1 MGVLD
6 GKVAIVTGAG
16 QGLGRAVAEEFGRE
30 GATVVVSD
38 INGDA
43 AESVAA
49 GIDGATAVTC
59 DVTDE
64 AQVKALVAAAV
75 DAHGGLHIMVP
86 NAGIANTPTPLTDLS
101 LEDWRKVTSVNLDG
115 VFLCIREAAPAIIGA
130 GGGIIVNM
138 CSITALKGLPL
149 AGSYA
154 AAKAGVLSLTKT
166 SAVELR
172 DHGVAVHAICPGFIG
187 TELVTD
193 TKSAFE
199 SALGLPE
206 GGFDEVIAGAQ
217 GRYGEAS
224 EVARLAVFLA
234 SGRASFSSGSE
245 FVLDGGASASLL

>member
-16 QGLGRAVAEEFGRE
+16 QGLGQAVAEEYGRE

-38 INGDA
+38 INADA

-49 GIDGATAVTC
+49 GIDGATAITC

-64 AQVKALVAAAV
+64 GQVKALVEGAV
-75 DAHGGLHIMVP
+75 SAHGAVHVMVP
-86 NAGIANTPTPLTDLS
+86 NAGIATASPITETS
-101 LEDWRKVTSVNLDG
+101 YEDWRAVTSVNLDG

-130 GGGIIVNM
+130 GGGTIVNI

-149 AGSYA
+149 AASYA

-166 SAVELR
+166 AAVELR
-172 DHGVAVHAICPGFIG
+172 DHGVRVHAICPGFIE
-187 TELVTD
+187 TELVTE
-193 TKSAFE
+193 KKAVFE
-199 SALGLPE
+199 EALGLPA
-206 GGFDEVIAGAQ
+206 GGFDEVIANAQ
-217 GRYGEAS
+217 GRFGESS

-234 SGRASFSSGSE
+234 SERSSFSSGTE